1 MHLFITGPHY
11 SSVAFVCKA
20 GGINHSWQCFCLP
33 DRIII
38 FLNIK
43 PILMKKL
50 FCAFL
55 FFPFFSS
62 CDVAQQVL
70 NQSTSTGTGLSTAD
84 IVAGLKEALTVGTQN
99 SSNKLSAVDGFFK
112 DAAIKILMPPEAEKV
127 ESTLRSLGFGSVVDK
142 AILSMNR
149 GAEEAAKSAT
159 PIFVNAIK
167 QMTIT
172 DALGILQGGES
183 AATNYFKE
191 KTTAQLTEAFR
202 PVIDKA
208 LTKTDATKYWSDVF
222 SVYNRFSQK
231 KIDTDL
237 GAYVTGKAIDGI
249 FHEVALEEQK
259 IRKDPAARIN
269 DILKKVFGSPQAQG
283 K

>member
-1 MHLFITGPHY
+1 
-11 SSVAFVCKA
+11 
-20 GGINHSWQCFCLP
+20 
-33 DRIII
+33 
-38 FLNIK
+38 
-43 PILMKKL
+43 MKKL
-50 FCAFL
+50 FYAFL
-55 FFPFFSS
+55 IFPFFSS

-70 NQSTSTGTGLSTAD
+70 NQSTSTGGALSTAD

-112 DAAIKILMPPEAEKV
+112 DAAIKILMPPEAQKV
-127 ESTLRSLGFGSVVDK
+127 ESTLRSLGFGSVIDK

-183 AATNYFKE
+183 SATNYFKE
-191 KTTAQLTEAFR
+191 KTTTQLTQAFR

-249 FHEVALEEQK
+249 FYEVALEEQK
-259 IRKDPAARIN
+259 IRKDPAARVS
-269 DILKKVFGSPQAQG
+269 DILKKVFGSPEAQ
-283 K
+283 KK

>member
-1 MHLFITGPHY
+1 
-11 SSVAFVCKA
+11 
-20 GGINHSWQCFCLP
+20 
-33 DRIII
+33 
-38 FLNIK
+38 
-43 PILMKKL
+43 MKKL
-50 FCAFL
+50 LYAFL
-55 FFPFFSS
+55 IFPFLSG

-70 NQSTSTGTGLSTAD
+70 NQSTSTGSGALTTAD

-112 DAAIKILMPPEAEKV
+112 DAAIKILMPPEAQKV

-159 PIFVNAIK
+159 PIFVSAIK

-172 DALGILQGGES
+172 DALGILKGGES
-183 AATNYFKE
+183 SATNYFKE
-191 KTTAQLTEAFR
+191 KTTVQLTQAFR

-231 KIDTDL
+231 KVDTDL

-249 FHEVALEEQK
+249 FYEVALEEQK
-259 IRKDPAARIN
+259 IRKDPAARVT
-269 DILKKVFGSPQAQG
+269 DILKKVFGSAEAQG

>member
-1 MHLFITGPHY
+1 
-11 SSVAFVCKA
+11 
-20 GGINHSWQCFCLP
+20 
-33 DRIII
+33 
-38 FLNIK
+38 
-43 PILMKKL
+43 MKKL
-50 FCAFL
+50 LYAFL
-55 FFPFFSS
+55 IVPFLSG

-70 NQSTSTGTGLSTAD
+70 NQSTSTGSGALTTAD

-112 DAAIKILMPPEAEKV
+112 DAAIKILMPPEAQKV

-159 PIFVNAIK
+159 PIFVSAIK

-172 DALGILQGGES
+172 DALGILKGGES
-183 AATNYFKE
+183 SATNYFKE
-191 KTTAQLTEAFR
+191 KTTVQLTQAFR

-208 LTKTDATKYWSDVF
+208 LTKTGATKYWSDVF

-231 KIDTDL
+231 KVDTDL

-249 FHEVALEEQK
+249 FYEVALEEQK
-259 IRKDPAARIN
+259 IRKDPAARVT
-269 DILKKVFGSPQAQG
+269 DILKKVFGSAEAQG